1 MALIKCPECGNEISD
16 KAEKCPHC
24 GNTVNKKT
32 DILPKDI
39 IECPECHK
47 VLHSSTK
54 ICPYCGY
61 SIKQGKKLNENIIS
75 QLKEKIPQIKKIYDK
90 CKKEKRIS
98 IGIAAGIVAVAIF
111 ILIMLGNGK
120 LGSQNYQKSVQSVSY
135 EILSG
140 ASDAEDCGNLI
151 KKVWYNSIYEES
163 DTETDR
169 FTKPDGYFV
178 DDFDDALDNLFK
190 DYTFGEKIKTI
201 KDNQEKVKH
210 SMKKLKNPPE
220 KFQDEYNA
228 LKDFYDE
235 YISFTNLVIDPQGSL
250 KTFSENFNDGDTDV
264 SNAYS
269 SLEVYFDD

>member
-151 KKVWYNSIYEES
+151 KKQLYDQKKCGII
-163 DTETDR
+163 
-169 FTKPDGYFV
+169 
-178 DDFDDALDNLFK
+178 L
-190 DYTFGEKIKTI
+190 
-201 KDNQEKVKH
+201 
-210 SMKKLKNPPE
+210 SMKKVILKQIDLRNRMDISLMILMTHLIIYLRTILLE
-220 KFQDEYNA
+220 K
-228 LKDFYDE
+228 K
-235 YISFTNLVIDPQGSL
+235 
-250 KTFSENFNDGDTDV
+250 
-264 SNAYS
+264 
-269 SLEVYFDD
+269 

>member
-1 MALIKCPECGNEISD
+1 MTLIRCSGCGNEISD

-24 GNTVNKKT
+24 GKAVNKKADT
-32 DILPKDI
+32 LPKDI

-47 VLHSSTK
+47 FLHSSTK

-61 SIKQGKKLNENIIS
+61 SIKQEKNLNENIML
-75 QLKEKIPQIKKIYDK
+75 QVKEKISQIKAIFYK
-90 CKKEKRIS
+90 CKKEKRMS
-98 IGIAAGIVAVAIF
+98 IGIAAVIVAVVIF
-111 ILIMLGNGK
+111 ILIMIGNGK
-120 LGSQNYQKSVQSVSY
+120 LGLQNYQKSVQSVSY

-190 DYTFGEKIKTI
+190 DYTFGKKIKTI
-201 KDNQEKVKH
+201 K
-210 SMKKLKNPPE
+210 KLIKIILHP
-220 KFQDEYNA
+220 
-228 LKDFYDE
+228 
-235 YISFTNLVIDPQGSL
+235 I
-250 KTFSENFNDGDTDV
+250 
-264 SNAYS
+264 
-269 SLEVYFDD
+269 